1 MFSEGAPPAH
11 LSTPV
16 SAAADS
22 GASESLSEP
31 RAPQAVAADGALLD
45 AAADYACIL
54 HRLRR
59 EEDRAL
65 AMYEAILTKV
75 SGYTRTSLPPW
86 LYTH

>member
-1 MFSEGAPPAH
+1 
-11 LSTPV
+11 
-16 SAAADS
+16 
-22 GASESLSEP
+22 
-31 RAPQAVAADGALLD
+31 VAADGALLD

>member
-1 MFSEGAPPAH
+1 M
-11 LSTPV
+11 
-16 SAAADS
+16 
-22 GASESLSEP
+22 
-31 RAPQAVAADGALLD
+31 
-45 AAADYACIL
+45 ADYACIL